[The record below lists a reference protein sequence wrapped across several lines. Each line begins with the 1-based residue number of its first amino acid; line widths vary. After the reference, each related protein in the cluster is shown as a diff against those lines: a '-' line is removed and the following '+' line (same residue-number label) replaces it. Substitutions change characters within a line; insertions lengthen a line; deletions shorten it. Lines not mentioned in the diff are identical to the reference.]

1 MDCVDLRTGL
11 TTTYEGHWKSDQLEG
26 QGKIKFP
33 NGDTFRGML
42 RGGQPSGHG
51 VFKQGKMGQ
60 AGGGGGAS
68 VYVGEFRAGQKHGY
82 GVLDDIGRGEK
93 YMGMWANGV
102 KAGQGC
108 VVTLDGVYYEGTFS
122 ATHGGKMVGR

>member
-26 QGKIKFP
+26 PGKIKFP
-33 NGDTFRGML
+33 NGDVFRGRL
-42 RGGQPSGHG
+42 KGGQPNGHG
-51 VFKQGKMGQ
+51 VFKQGKMGV
-60 AGGGGGAS
+60 GGAS
-68 VYVGEFRAGQKHGY
+68 VYVGEFRQGQKHGY
-82 GVLDDIGRGEK
+82 GVQDDIGRGEK

-102 KAGQGC
+102 KAGPGC

-122 ATHGGKMVGR
+122 AAHGGKMVGR